1 MLGQLPAP
9 LPQPQQRVFRRRFVD
24 QIRHPGVPA
33 RFDLR
38 GVVFAVFVVDPAGAH
53 CEAPRRRVSYELF
66 VRWGLDVFLG
76 GGGCGW
82 SG

>member
-33 RFDLR
+33 RLDLR

-53 CEAPRRRVSYELF
+53 CEAPRRRVGYENCSF
-66 VRWGLDVFLG
+66 GGVWMYFWGRG
-76 GGGCGW
+76 GWTG
-82 SG
+82 